1 MILQVGIARPVNV
14 SGTSLK
20 VERDTAGLPPFASVK
35 SKFCP
40 LFVDFLSLLDV
51 FLFLFEV
58 GLREV
63 IYDEIAFVFQ
73 IFSCMAHHI
82 RRVSLA
88 RVFNLIFI
96 LFNLWN
102 PDFILPQ
109 SLIFLST
116 DTNNWLETL
125 FGHLLRD
132 LNEI

>member
-1 MILQVGIARPVNV
+1 M
-14 SGTSLK
+14 
-20 VERDTAGLPPFASVK
+20 
-35 SKFCP
+35 
-40 LFVDFLSLLDV
+40 LL
-51 FLFLFEV
+51 
-58 GLREV
+58 
-63 IYDEIAFVFQ
+63 
-73 IFSCMAHHI
+73 C